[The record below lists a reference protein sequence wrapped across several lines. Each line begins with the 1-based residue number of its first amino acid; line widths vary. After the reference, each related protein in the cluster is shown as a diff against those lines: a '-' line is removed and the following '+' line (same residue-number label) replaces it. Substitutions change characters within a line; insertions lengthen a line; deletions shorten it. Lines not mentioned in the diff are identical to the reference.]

1 MPSAI
6 ASGYSTTNKSK
17 KEINMNSDKEM
28 KEILL
33 SIKTIASV
41 GLSSNPEKESYGV
54 VWYLK
59 EQGYRIIP
67 VNPTATE
74 ILGEKAY
81 PSLSAIPGKVD
92 VVQVFRKPEDVPPVV
107 EEAIKIGAKVVWM
120 QEGIINEEA
129 AQKAR
134 EAGLQVVMDA
144 CMRATHRRLNIGP
157 KLVKL

>member
-1 MPSAI
+1 
-6 ASGYSTTNKSK
+6 
-17 KEINMNSDKEM
+17 MNNDKEM

-41 GLSSNPEKESYGV
+41 GISSNPEKESYEV
-54 VWYLK
+54 VAYLK
-59 EQGYRIIP
+59 NQGYRIIP

-74 ILGEKAY
+74 ILGEKTY
-81 PSLSAIPGKVD
+81 PSLSDIPDKVD

-120 QEGIINEEA
+120 QAGIVNEDA

-144 CMRATHRRLNIGP
+144 CMRATHRRLIGS
-157 KLVKL
+157 KLMMP

>member
-1 MPSAI
+1 
-6 ASGYSTTNKSK
+6 
-17 KEINMNSDKEM
+17 MNSDKEM

-33 SIKTIASV
+33 SAKTVASV
-41 GLSSNPEKESYGV
+41 GLSSNQEKESY
-54 VWYLK
+54 WIAAYLK

-81 PSLSAIPGKVD
+81 PDLSSVPEKVD

-120 QEGIINEEA
+120 QEGISHEESA
-129 AQKAR
+129 KKAR
-134 EAGLQVVMDA
+134 EAGLQVIMDA
-144 CMRATHRRLNIGP
+144 CMRATHRRLIGAKP
-157 KLVKL
+157 IKL